1 MSTDAAR
8 APATRG
14 NGVTESRSEDQV
26 HNLVRAARMYYE
38 ENLPQEEIARALSK
52 SRPTVSRML
61 AAARERGIVHIE
73 IKVPLD
79 RVEDLERALIE
90 RFGLTDCRVVV
101 APPGESPGVDH
112 LGRAAADFLQLILHD
127 GMTLGV
133 SYGRA
138 LAATAKYLEPKRA
151 LHLDVVQI
159 IGAMGSD
166 DPEIDGPD
174 IARALAHAYDAR
186 CRYLHV
192 PLLVDSPSS
201 RDILLRDRNV
211 SQTLRMATGADV
223 ALLGVGTLDPRDQSP
238 LLNGYLTRKEVA
250 DIRRAG
256 GVGHICGEHY
266 SATGKRLSIE
276 VNERTVGIGL
286 ANLTKIPTIVA
297 VAGGVTKAPA
307 IVAGIRGGYLNT
319 LITDDRAALRM
330 LEMAPASEQ
339 RPER

>member
-1 MSTDAAR
+1 
-8 APATRG
+8 
-14 NGVTESRSEDQV
+14 VTENRSDDQLQA
-26 HNLVRAARMYYE
+26 LVRAARMYYE
-38 ENLPQEEIARALSK
+38 EDLPQEEIAKALNK
-52 SRPTVSRML
+52 SRPTISRML

-73 IKVPLD
+73 IKVPVD
-79 RVEDLERALIE
+79 RDEDLERALIE
-90 RFGLTDCRVVV
+90 RYGLNDCRVAV
-101 APPGESPGVDH
+101 APPGEPGSVDH
-112 LGRAAADFLQLILHD
+112 LGRAAADFLQTILKD

-166 DPEIDGPD
+166 DPAIDGPD
-174 IARALAHAYDAR
+174 IARALANAYDAR

-192 PLLVDSPSS
+192 PLLVDDAQT

-211 SQTLRMATGADV
+211 TQILRLAEASNV
-223 ALLGVGTLDPRDQSP
+223 ALLGVGTLDPQDQSP

-250 DIRRAG
+250 EVRRAG

-266 SATGKRLSIE
+266 SASGERLAIE
-276 VNERTVGIGL
+276 VNDRTIGIGL
-286 ANLTKIPTIVA
+286 QALTKIPRIVA

-307 IVAGIRGGYLNT
+307 IVGGIRGGYLDT
-319 LITDDRAALRM
+319 LITDDRAASRM
-330 LEMAPASEQ
+330 LEMNPPAA
-339 RPER
+339 